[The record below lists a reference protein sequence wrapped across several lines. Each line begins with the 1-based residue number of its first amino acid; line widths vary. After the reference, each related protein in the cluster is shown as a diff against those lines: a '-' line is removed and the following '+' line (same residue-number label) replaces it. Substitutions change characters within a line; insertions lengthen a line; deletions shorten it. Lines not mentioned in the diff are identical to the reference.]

1 VIHAHHDEFFH
12 LIGNVKKI
20 HPKTMIPTELPPGEF
35 FMLHRIQNSIDHS
48 APDSPC
54 GESVHVSGLNGRE
67 DLSMPA
73 VSQLLGNLERKGYVK
88 RQPDEN
94 DRRKVTVLLTDS
106 GQTLLKDAHEKIER
120 YIDVLV
126 SRYGEKEFQELC
138 RLASR
143 LADTVAGLKEE
154 NLW

>member
-1 VIHAHHDEFFH
+1 MSHKHHDDFFH

-20 HPKTMIPTELPPGEF
+20 HPKTMIPTALPPGEF
-35 FMLHRIQNSIDHS
+35 FMLHRIQHSIDHPS
-48 APDSPC
+48 PDSPC

-73 VSQLLGNLERKGYVK
+73 VSQLLGSLERKGYVK

-126 SRYGEKEFQELC
+126 SRYGEEEFGELC

-143 LADTVAGLKEE
+143 LADTVSGLKEE